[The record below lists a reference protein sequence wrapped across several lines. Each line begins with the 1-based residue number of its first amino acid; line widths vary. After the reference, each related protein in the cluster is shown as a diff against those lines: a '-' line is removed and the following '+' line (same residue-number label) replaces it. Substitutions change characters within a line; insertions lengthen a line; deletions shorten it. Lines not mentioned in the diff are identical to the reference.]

1 MTVVLAPPHLTQQAR
16 HDWDLLQAGTPAP
29 RPFDPAEAD
38 LLPEPARR
46 WVLHAIEAGT
56 PLLCSA
62 VLRMRGDIRLG
73 RWRRFEALQVLA
85 PMEGFVW
92 TARAWMG
99 ALPVSG
105 FDRYRAG
112 VGEMRWRLLDAV
124 PVMSGTGPDI
134 TRSAAGRLA
143 CEFVMAPAAA
153 LDPRLRWKPLDDDR
167 VIAVVPVGGEDFD
180 VTLTVAPPPACSPP
194 SPSNAGAIRTKGR
207 SVATCSGWCAGT
219 RPPSTGSPSRPGCGA
234 AGGRGPGDGLTASSS
249 ASRSRTRCSASGRAG
264 PFGPRPYDLRPCKGQ
279 RRTRSHER

>member
-180 VTLTVAPPPACSPP
+180 VTLTVAP
-194 SPSNAGAIRTKGR
+194 
-207 SVATCSGWCAGT
+207 
-219 RPPSTGSPSRPGCGA
+219 TGM
-234 AGGRGPGDGLTASSS
+234 LTAVTVE
-249 ASRSRTRCSASGRAG
+249 RWGNPDKG
-264 PFGPRPYDLRPCKGQ
+264 PF
-279 RRTRSHER
+279 RSHLFGVVCGDEATFDGFTVPARLRGGWWPGTGRWADGEFIRFKVEDALFR